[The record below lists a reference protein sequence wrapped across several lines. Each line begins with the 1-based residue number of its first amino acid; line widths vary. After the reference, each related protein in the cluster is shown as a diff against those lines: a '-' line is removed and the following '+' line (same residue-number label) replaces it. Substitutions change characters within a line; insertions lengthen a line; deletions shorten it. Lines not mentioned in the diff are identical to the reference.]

1 MRWRVVVMGGEA
13 CRLEVAGALQEL
25 AAEVLRCDA
34 SGFDQAAKLA
44 PDLLVLELP
53 CGAGALPL
61 LDALRGE
68 SALREVPV
76 VALSGEGLF
85 SVMQAA
91 FEHGADEFL
100 FRPFDSRELVARV
113 RALLRRRT
121 GSEPGSSPAGALRFR
136 RSWRQVYAGGR
147 NCELTRMEFEILDM
161 LRREKGRTL
170 TRETLLRYLWGGAQG
185 LKTRALDMH
194 ISNLRRKLG
203 CYSRCVKTVPGQGY
217 RFVDYVPEPQRQT
230 VPGSVL

>member
-1 MRWRVVVMGGEA
+1 MAWRVLVLGGEA
-13 CRLEVAGALQEL
+13 CRLEVAGALKEL
-25 AAEVLRCDA
+25 TSEVLRCDA
-34 SGFDQAAKLA
+34 ADFEQAAKIA
-44 PDLLVLELP
+44 PDLLMLELTSGP
-53 CGAGALPL
+53 GSLALL
-61 LDALRGE
+61 NALRGE
-68 SALREVPV
+68 PALREVPV
-76 VALSGEGLF
+76 VTLSGEGLF
-85 SVMQAA
+85 SVMQEA
-91 FEHGADEFL
+91 FERGADEFL
-100 FRPFDSRELVARV
+100 FRPFDSRELVVRV

-121 GSEPGSSPAGALRFR
+121 GSETGSSQTGALRFR

-203 CYSRCVKTVPGQGY
+203 GYSRCVKTVPGQGY
-217 RFVDYVPEPQRQT
+217 RFVDYVPELERQA